1 MSAGY
6 WSHINTSRYLWA
18 SGAMCK
24 TLYPLCK
31 IDSAVRGLI
40 EQMWGE
46 FQFSILLL
54 LDAFQLLGRSSG
66 FVVAPT
72 HRPCTKGLWMWSAP
86 LKRKAP
92 DGSEYNLLLLDSEG
106 IDAYDQTVSCT
117 TWKMYRERTLLQI
130 TISWE
135 LHRLVL
141 YPFFVLFF
149 WFYCF
154 CFLKVLDNF
163 I

>member
-6 WSHINTSRYLWA
+6 WSHINTPRCLWA
-18 SGAMCK
+18 SGVMCK
-24 TLYPLCK
+24 TLYPLNK
-31 IDSAVRGLI
+31 IDSAARGLM
-40 EQMWGE
+40 EQMCGG
-46 FQFSILLL
+46 FYFSTLLL

-86 LKRKAP
+86 LKRKAT

-117 TWKMYRERTLLQI
+117 TWKMYRQRTLLQI

-135 LHRLVL
+135 LHCLVL
-141 YPFFVLFF
+141 YPVCFFVLF
-149 WFYCF
+149 CF
-154 CFLKVLDNF
+154 F
-163 I
+163 